1 MPDSAGKRQRREVK
15 AKKATARDERRIA
28 RNVRRAARASGEPL
42 PDEPIHDAEGLEM
55 EEERPEGLPSTD

>member
-28 RNVRRAARASGEPL
+28 RNVRRAARAGGEPL
-42 PDEPIHDAEGLEM
+42 PEEPTPGEEGLEM
-55 EEERPEGLPSTD
+55 EEERHEGLPSTD